1 MKIQH
6 FADVPLEDVKV
17 EGAEKTKIRWLISQ
31 DDKAPNFALRMFEVK
46 PGGHTPFHEHVW
58 EHEAFVLQG
67 SGVLVTEEGEEE
79 FKQWDVIFVDPKLK
93 HQFKNT
99 GETMMRFLCA
109 IPHKDKKTSS
119 QNPLGG
125 REVNNC

>member
-6 FADVPLEDVKV
+6 FADVPLEEVNV
-17 EGAEKTKIRWLISQ
+17 EGATKTKIRWLISQ
-31 DDKAPNFALRMFEVK
+31 KDDAPNFALRMFEVEPK
-46 PGGHTPFHEHVW
+46 GHTPFHKHDW

-67 SGVLVTEEGEEE
+67 KGALVTDEGEQP
-79 FKQWDVIFVDPKLK
+79 FQQWDVIYVDPNLK

-99 GETMMRFLCA
+99 GNSMMRFLCA
-109 IPHKDKKTSS
+109 IPHPDAKKSS

-125 REVNNC
+125 KEVNNC